1 MIAAGLQIAG
11 MVCVVLGFVLFGW
24 WLAGAA
30 LAAVCG
36 LWAGGIM
43 AMFVGIALENDVVE
57 GDD

>member
-1 MIAAGLQIAG
+1 MIATGLQLLG

-24 WLAGAA
+24 WLAGPV